1 MWWLCDGRV
10 TWKVDHD
17 LTRMTKERIIDGG
30 IGVDLVCLTEQPLH
44 AVPLFRVRE
53 RERERL
59 NNLYLSPPSV
69 LPENYIWWSR
79 VLPHSPLDQLQFL
92 QPSPILEPV
101 PIPTSITNLRP
112 LGMHGDHPLIHISF
126 QLISDSPFQINIHL
140 NRGECRT
147 KGTKLYNSFSGWTFL
162 ELHISDLAII
172 TTWHIASLV
181 CHICISGIFLLSIQ
195 AMKMNYFC
203 WYKLVPV
210 W

>member
-1 MWWLCDGRV
+1 MWWSCDLKGGPWSDEDDQGENHWWRDWSGSGLPHWTTSTCCASV
-10 TWKVDHD
+10 QG
-17 LTRMTKERIIDGG
+17 ER
-30 IGVDLVCLTEQPLH
+30 E
-44 AVPLFRVRE
+44 RE

-79 VLPHSPLDQLQFL
+79 VLPHSPLDQLQLL
-92 QPSPILEPV
+92 QSPQILEQV

-112 LGMHGDHPLIHISF
+112 LGMHSDRPLIHVSF

-140 NRGECRT
+140 NRGERRT

-162 ELHISDLAII
+162 ESHISDLAVI

-181 CHICISGIFLLSIQ
+181 YHIYISGIFSLSIQ